1 LSLILKFF
9 MQGILM
15 SAMETFIS
23 LRYLRGRRMIGTY
36 VTAIGVCL
44 GSFVLVIAL
53 SIANGFEKEVRDR
66 IVGTLAHAKIYQY
79 HDIAIDNYDSLR
91 QVILHQPG
99 VTAAA
104 PYITGKGAIEHEQIQ
119 EGVLIMA
126 VDDSLEPTV
135 TDIGKSLK
143 FGRFKLDTIKSTRGR
158 EFPGIVIGLGLAD
171 KMGVRQGS
179 EVVLMALATGE
190 GDAEP
195 TPKMVRFTVAGIFE
209 TGMYEYDMN
218 LVYIAII
225 QAQGLF
231 KFRGVEGIQIKTID
245 LFKAGAIADK
255 IRDTLGGYPYRSSDW
270 ESQNKSLFKWM
281 KLERLIIFIVISLI
295 MVVAALNIISSLI
308 TTIFEKRREIGI
320 LMSMGASSSS
330 ILRIFMMYGM
340 VVGFVG
346 STVGVSMGVFLCFIQ
361 YHWRLIPLP
370 GDVYFIDK
378 LPVIIRSVDVIA
390 VYLIANIIAWL
401 TTIYPAY
408 KASRTL
414 PAESIR
420 YE

>member
-1 LSLILKFF
+1 
-9 MQGILM
+9 MDT
-15 SAMETFIS
+15 METFVS
-23 LRYLRGRRMIGTY
+23 LRYLRGRRMVGTY
-36 VTAIGVCL
+36 VSAIGVCL
-44 GSFVLVIAL
+44 GSFVLIIAL

-79 HDIAIDNYDSLR
+79 HSIPIDNYDSLR
-91 QVILHQPG
+91 RIVLRQTG

-104 PYITGKGAIEHEQIQ
+104 PYITGKGGIEHEQVQ
-119 EGVLIMA
+119 EGVLVMG
-126 VDDSLEPTV
+126 VSDSLEQTV
-135 TDIGKSLK
+135 TDIGKTVK
-143 FGRFKLDTIKSTRGR
+143 FGKFKLDTVASNRGR
-158 EFPGIVIGLGLAD
+158 SLPGVVIGLGLAD

-179 EVVLMALATGE
+179 EAVLMALARKE
-190 GDAEP
+190 GAVDPAP
-195 TPKMVRFTVAGIFE
+195 QMMRFTVAGIFE
-209 TGMYEYDMN
+209 TGMYEYDLN
-218 LVYIAII
+218 LVYISIAKM
-225 QAQGLF
+225 QELF
-231 KFRGVEGIQIKTID
+231 GVRGVEGIQIKTID
-245 LFKAGAIADK
+245 LFKAGEIADRV
-255 IRDTLGGYPYRSSDW
+255 RDSLGGFPYRSLDW

-295 MVVAALNIISSLI
+295 MVVAALNIVSSLI

-320 LMSMGASSSS
+320 LMSMGATSSS
-330 ILRIFMMYGM
+330 ILRIFMTYGI

-346 STVGVSMGVFLCFIQ
+346 SSIGVSLGVLLCFIQ

-378 LPVIIRSVDVIA
+378 LPVMIRGIDVFA
-390 VYLIANIIAWL
+390 VYAVANIIAWL
-401 TTIYPAY
+401 TTVYPAY

>member
-1 LSLILKFF
+1 
-9 MQGILM
+9 
-15 SAMETFIS
+15 MEMFIA
-23 LRYLRGRRMIGTY
+23 LRYLRGRRKIGTY
-36 VTAIGVCL
+36 VTAIGVFL
-44 GSFVLVIAL
+44 GSFVLIIAL

-79 HDIAIDNYDSLR
+79 HDIGIANYDSLR
-91 QVILHQPG
+91 RIVLRQPG

-104 PYITGKGAIEHEQIQ
+104 PFISGKGGIEHEQVQ
-119 EGVLIMA
+119 EGVLVMG

-135 TDIGKSLK
+135 TDIGRSIK
-143 FGRFKLDTIKSTRGR
+143 FGKFKLDTVTSNRGR
-158 EFPGIVIGLGLAD
+158 SYPGIVIGLGLAD

-179 EVVLMALATGE
+179 EAVLMALASSG
-190 GDAEP
+190 GNAEP
-195 TPKMVRFTVAGIFE
+195 TPKMMRFTVTGIFE

-218 LVYIAII
+218 LVYISIPRAQELYAI
-225 QAQGLF
+225 
-231 KFRGVEGIQIKTID
+231 KGVEGIQIRTID
-245 LFKAGAIADK
+245 LFKAGEIAGK
-255 IRDTLGGYPYRSSDW
+255 IRDTLGGYPYRALDW

-320 LMSMGASSSS
+320 LMSMGATSSS
-330 ILRIFMMYGM
+330 ILRIFLTYGI

-346 STVGVSMGVFLCFIQ
+346 STIGVALGVLICFIQ

-378 LPVIIRSVDVIA
+378 LPVIIRSIDVSA
-390 VYLIANIIAWL
+390 VYIVANVIAWL

>member
-1 LSLILKFF
+1 VS
-9 MQGILM
+9 
-15 SAMETFIS
+15 SMETLVS
-23 LRYLRGRRMIGTY
+23 LRYLRGRRMVGTY

-66 IVGTLAHAKIYQY
+66 IVGTLAHAKIFQY
-79 HDIAIDNYDSLR
+79 HSAAMDNYDSLR
-91 QVILHQPG
+91 RIILSQPG

-104 PYITGKGAIEHEQIQ
+104 PYITGKGGIEHEQVQ
-119 EGVLIMA
+119 EGVLVMG
-126 VDDSLEPTV
+126 VSDSLEQTV
-135 TDIGKSLK
+135 TDIGRSIK
-143 FGRFKLDTIKSTRGR
+143 FGQFKLDTITSNRGR
-158 EFPGIVIGLGLAD
+158 AFPGIVIGLGLAD

-179 EVVLMALATGE
+179 EAVLMALARTDGKT
-190 GDAEP
+190 DP
-195 TPKMVRFTVAGIFE
+195 TPQMMRFTVGGIFE
-209 TGMYEYDMN
+209 TGMYEYDLN
-218 LVYIAII
+218 LIYISIEKT
-225 QAQGLF
+225 QELF
-231 KFRGVEGIQIKTID
+231 GIKGVEGIQIKTND
-245 LFKAGAIADK
+245 LFKAGAIADRV
-255 IRDTLGGYPYRSSDW
+255 RDALGGYPFRSIDW

-281 KLERLIIFIVISLI
+281 RLERLIIFIVISLI

-308 TTIFEKRREIGI
+308 TTVFEKRREIGI
-320 LMSMGASSSS
+320 LMSMGATSSS
-330 ILRIFMMYGM
+330 ILRIFMTYGV
-340 VVGFVG
+340 VVGFIG
-346 STVGVSMGVFLCFIQ
+346 STIGVSLGVALCFIQ

-378 LPVIIRSVDVIA
+378 LPVIIRGIDVFSVYI
-390 VYLIANIIAWL
+390 IANIIAWL

>member
-1 LSLILKFF
+1 
-9 MQGILM
+9 
-15 SAMETFIS
+15 METFVS
-23 LRYLRGRRMIGTY
+23 LRYLRGRRMVGTY
-36 VTAIGVCL
+36 ISAIGVCL
-44 GSFVLVIAL
+44 GSFVLIIAL

-79 HDIAIDNYDSLR
+79 HAIPIDNYDSLR
-91 QVILHQPG
+91 QIVLRQAG

-104 PYITGKGAIEHEQIQ
+104 PYITGKGGIEHEQVQ
-119 EGVLIMA
+119 EGVLVMG
-126 VDDSLEPTV
+126 VSDSLEQTV
-135 TDIGKSLK
+135 TDIGKTVK
-143 FGRFKLDTIKSTRGR
+143 FGKFKLDTVTSNRGR
-158 EFPGIVIGLGLAD
+158 SLPGVVIGLGLAD

-179 EVVLMALATGE
+179 EAVLMALARKE
-190 GDAEP
+190 GAVDPAP
-195 TPKMVRFTVAGIFE
+195 QMMRFAVAGIFE
-209 TGMYEYDMN
+209 TGMYEYDLN
-218 LVYIAII
+218 LVYISITKM
-225 QAQGLF
+225 QELF
-231 KFRGVEGIQIKTID
+231 GIRGVEGIQIKTTD
-245 LFKAGAIADK
+245 LFKAGEIADRV
-255 IRDTLGGYPYRSSDW
+255 RDALGGFPYRSIDW

-320 LMSMGASSSS
+320 LMSMGATSSS
-330 ILRIFMMYGM
+330 ILRIFMTYGV

-346 STVGVSMGVFLCFIQ
+346 STIGVLLGVLLCFIQ

-378 LPVIIRSVDVIA
+378 LPVIIRGIDVFA
-390 VYLIANIIAWL
+390 VYTVANIIAWL

>member
-1 LSLILKFF
+1 
-9 MQGILM
+9 
-15 SAMETFIS
+15 METFIS

-44 GSFVLVIAL
+44 GSFVLIIAL

-66 IVGTLAHAKIYQY
+66 IVGTLAHAKIYEF
-79 HDIAIDNYDSLR
+79 HNIAISNYDSVRTIVLR
-91 QVILHQPG
+91 QPG

-104 PYITGKGAIEHEQIQ
+104 PYITGKGGIEHEQVQ
-119 EGVLIMA
+119 EGVMVLG
-126 VDDSLEPTV
+126 VDDSLEQTV
-135 TDIGKSLK
+135 TDIGKSVK
-143 FGRFKLDTIKSTRGR
+143 FGQFDLGAAKSHRDR
-158 EFPGIVIGLGLAD
+158 VFPGIVIGLGLAD

-179 EVVLMALATGE
+179 EVVLMSLASGE
-190 GDAEP
+190 GESEP
-195 TPKMVRFTVAGIFE
+195 TPITVRFTVTGIFE
-209 TGMYEYDMN
+209 TGMYEYDLN
-218 LVYIAII
+218 LVYISVK
-225 QAQGLF
+225 QAQQLF
-231 KFRGVEGIQIKTID
+231 KINGVEGIQIRTSD
-245 LFKAGAIADK
+245 LFKAGEIADRV
-255 IRDTLGGYPYRSSDW
+255 RDTLGGYPFRSIDW
-270 ESQNKSLFKWM
+270 EAQNKSLFKWM

-320 LMSMGASSSS
+320 LMSMGAKSSS

-340 VVGFVG
+340 IVGFIG
-346 STVGVSMGVFLCFIQ
+346 STVGVSLGVLLCFVQ

-378 LPVIIRSVDVIA
+378 LPVIIRSIDVFG
-390 VYLIANIIAWL
+390 VYLVANIIAWL

-408 KASRTL
+408 KASKTL

>member
-1 LSLILKFF
+1 
-9 MQGILM
+9 
-15 SAMETFIS
+15 METLVS

-44 GSFVLVIAL
+44 GSFVLIIAL

-79 HDIAIDNYDSLR
+79 HSIAIDNYDSLR
-91 QVILHQPG
+91 QVVLRQPG

-104 PYITGKGAIEHEQIQ
+104 PYITGKGGIEHEQVQ
-119 EGVLIMA
+119 EGVLIMG
-126 VDDSLEPTV
+126 VSDSLEQTV
-135 TDIGKSLK
+135 TDIGKTVK
-143 FGRFKLDTIKSTRGR
+143 FGRFELDTVKSNRGR
-158 EFPGIVIGLGLAD
+158 AFPGIVIGMGLAD

-179 EVVLMALATGE
+179 EAVLMALASSEGE
-190 GDAEP
+190 TEP
-195 TPKMVRFTVAGIFE
+195 APQMMRFTVTGIFE
-209 TGMYEYDMN
+209 TGMYEYDLN
-218 LVYIAII
+218 LVYIAIAR
-225 QAQGLF
+225 AQELF
-231 KFRGVEGIQIKTID
+231 NIKGVEGIQIRTAD
-245 LFKAGAIADK
+245 LFKAGEIAEK
-255 IRDTLGGYPYRSSDW
+255 VRNTLGGFPYRSIDW

-320 LMSMGASSSS
+320 LMSMGATSSS
-330 ILRIFMMYGM
+330 ILRIFMTYGI

-346 STVGVSMGVFLCFIQ
+346 STVGVSLGVILCFIQ

-378 LPVIIRSVDVIA
+378 LPVIIRSIDVFA
-390 VYLIANIIAWL
+390 VYAVANIIAWL

>member
-1 LSLILKFF
+1 
-9 MQGILM
+9 
-15 SAMETFIS
+15 METFIS

-36 VTAIGVCL
+36 VTVIGVCL
-44 GSFVLVIAL
+44 GSFVLIIAL

-66 IVGTLAHAKIYQY
+66 IVGTLAHAKIFQY
-79 HDIAIDNYDSLR
+79 PSMVIKNYDSLR
-91 QVILHQPG
+91 QVISRQQG

-104 PYITGKGAIEHEQIQ
+104 PYITGKGGIEHEQVQ
-119 EGVLIMA
+119 EGVLIMG
-126 VDDSLEPTV
+126 VNDSLEQTV
-135 TDIGKSLK
+135 TDIGRSVK
-143 FGRFKLDTIKSTRGR
+143 FGRFKLDTEKSNRGR
-158 EFPGIVIGLGLAD
+158 SFPGIVIGLGLAD

-179 EVVLMALATGE
+179 EVVLMALASS
-190 GDAEP
+190 DADGEP
-195 TPKMVRFTVAGIFE
+195 TPKMGRFTVTGIFE
-209 TGMYEYDMN
+209 TGMYEYDLN
-218 LVYIAII
+218 LVYISIP
-225 QAQGLF
+225 QAQGLLNI
-231 KFRGVEGIQIKTID
+231 KGVEGIQIKTVD
-245 LFKAGAIADK
+245 LFKAGEIAGK
-255 IRDTLGGYPYRSSDW
+255 IRETLGGYPYRATDW

-295 MVVAALNIISSLI
+295 MVVAALNIVSSLI

-320 LMSMGASSSS
+320 LMSMGATSSS
-330 ILRIFMMYGM
+330 ILRIFMTYGM

-346 STVGVSMGVFLCFIQ
+346 STVGVLLGVILCYIQ

-378 LPVIIRSVDVIA
+378 LPVIIRSIDVIA
-390 VYLIANIIAWL
+390 VYAVANIIAWL

-408 KASRTL
+408 KASKTL